1 MPNGAEDAKKLP
13 DHPLVCLYNLEASLK
28 EAEQRV
34 ELVERER
41 DHLKRVNNILSM
53 ELGAVIHEAR
63 TLMTVLLNTILPRYK
78 RSWPELAQEQWR
90 DLEETID
97 SAAKCLK

>member
-1 MPNGAEDAKKLP
+1 MPPGADEGKKPAANLVFFTDDMPAK
-13 DHPLVCLYNLEASLK
+13 LK
-28 EAEQRV
+28 EFEQRV
-34 ELVERER
+34 TLAEAER